1 MSQELSPEQRGQ
13 GTNEGLAIQHAEI
26 EILQDIEINNLIE
39 LLSSPTQAL
48 TTEEYLG
55 SIAKRQEAVS
65 KHLLRGG
72 VDTLRRF
79 FERVRQLEGKQPI
92 KIDLSML
99 QISGKLLSGL
109 YLPGAYLEK
118 LIFTDSDLTG
128 ANLTAANLT
137 AAVGNGAIMRGVI
150 ATGAKFTDAVLVDAD
165 LSGGRFI
172 GCTFINT
179 ILEDARV
186 DKDTNFAG
194 ARFIGT
200 YLSGVDLS
208 ITNTTGA
215 VFRGIRR

>member
-13 GTNEGLAIQHAEI
+13 GANEGLAIPHTEI
-26 EILQDIEINNLIE
+26 EIAQDAEIDNLIE
-39 LLSSPTQAL
+39 LLRRPTQAL
-48 TTEEYLG
+48 TAEEYVD

-79 FERVRQLEGKQPI
+79 FDRVRQLDEKQPI

-99 QISGKLLSGL
+99 EISGKLLSGL
-109 YLPGAYLEK
+109 YLPAANLEK
-118 LIFTDSDLTG
+118 LIFTDSDITG
-128 ANLTAANLT
+128 ANLTSSKLI
-137 AAVGNGAIMRGVI
+137 AAVANRAIMRGVI
-150 ATGAKFTDAVLVDAD
+150 ANGADFTDAVLVRSDM
-165 LSGGRFI
+165 SGGRFI

-179 ILEDARV
+179 QMTDVIV

-194 ARFIGT
+194 AIFIGT
-200 YLSGVDLS
+200 YLNGVDLS